1 MDSWFQLTLQMMTPE
16 SEQIS
21 GLLFELGCSGVEFD
35 DSDPTSVFLKA
46 YFPGDVGQDE
56 VVAAVRT
63 AISASSRLLEVDG
76 VPHEDWATKWREH
89 FEPVYP
95 TSRMIIHPPWSEIEA
110 PSGGYSV
117 VIEPKTAFGTG
128 SHPTTKMALLAL
140 EKVVQ
145 EGDRLLYVGTGSGI
159 LSIAGV
165 KLGASSALA
174 IDTDPLATD
183 NVKEYVTLNGVEGV
197 RAETRTLES
206 TDTGYDVV
214 VANILRSVLT
224 PLLPT
229 LHAAAVSRG
238 KVILGGLLDREANGF
253 CSAVEGAGLRIL
265 EVTREAEWIGL
276 ITESAG

>member
-1 MDSWFQLTLQMMTPE
+1 M
-16 SEQIS
+16 
-21 GLLFELGCSGVEFD
+21 
-35 DSDPTSVFLKA
+35 
-46 YFPGDVGQDE
+46 
-56 VVAAVRT
+56 
-63 AISASSRLLEVDG
+63 AI
-76 VPHEDWATKWREH
+76 
-89 FEPVYP
+89 
-95 TSRMIIHPPWSEIEA
+95 
-110 PSGGYSV
+110 
-117 VIEPKTAFGTG
+117 
-128 SHPTTKMALLAL
+128 LAL

-145 EGDRLLYVGTGSGI
+145 EGDRLLDVGTGSGI

-183 NVKEYVTLNGVEGV
+183 NVKENVTLNGVEGV
-197 RAETRTLES
+197 RVETRTLES